1 MRRMLL
7 CDLTVIRR
15 QLPQI
20 TLTALVC
27 ALILSIVSVS
37 MAAVAVIMMATLM
50 ITYMIVVTLSAY
62 DDVSGWAAFRLTLP
76 LSRRDVVLGRYATIA
91 VTCLASAILGIAL
104 SALVGPVEEAVL
116 PTVTGEALLATGWN
130 LSDALA
136 LALAG
141 ISLSLAYMAVILPIY
156 LTFGTTKGT
165 RLLAVFLIIVPAA
178 IIGASGGIISSI
190 PEQFT
195 TGAIVLTA
203 LPAIALVLFA
213 ISAAI
218 SMRLYARR
226 DL

>member
-1 MRRMLL
+1 M
-7 CDLTVIRR
+7 V
-15 QLPQI
+15 
-20 TLTALVC
+20 
-27 ALILSIVSVS
+27 
-37 MAAVAVIMMATLM
+37 
-50 ITYMIVVTLSAY
+50 VVTLSAY
-62 DDVSGWAAFRLTLP
+62 DDVSGWAAFRLALP
-76 LSRRDVVLGRYATIA
+76 LSRRDVVLGRYATVA
-91 VTCLASAILGIAL
+91 VTCLASAVFGIAL
-104 SALVGPVEEAVL
+104 SALVGPIEEAVL
-116 PTVTGEALLATGWN
+116 PAVTGETLATGWN

-136 LALAG
+136 LALVG

-165 RLLAVFLIIVPAA
+165 RLLVVFLIIAPAA
-178 IIGASGGIISSI
+178 LIGASGGIISSI

-195 TGAIVLTA
+195 TGTIVLTA

>member
-7 CDLTVIRR
+7 CDLVVIRR

-20 TLTALVC
+20 ALIGLLC
-27 ALILSIVSVS
+27 ALILSIVSVL

-50 ITYMIVVTLSAY
+50 ITYMVVVTLSAY
-62 DDVSGWAAFRLTLP
+62 DDVSGWAAFRLALP
-76 LSRRDVVLGRYATIA
+76 LSRRDVVLGRYATVA
-91 VTCLASAILGIAL
+91 VTCLASAVFGIAL
-104 SALVGPVEEAVL
+104 SALVGPVEAAVL
-116 PTVTGEALLATGWN
+116 PLVTGETLATGWN

-136 LALAG
+136 LAVAG
-141 ISLSLAYMAVILPIY
+141 ISLSITYMAVILPIY

-178 IIGASGGIISSI
+178 MIGASDGIISGI

-195 TGAIVLTA
+195 TGAVVLTV

-213 ISAAI
+213 ISATIA
-218 SMRLYARR
+218 MRLYARR